1 MKRNLHRI
9 SCTGPSTDILAKGS
23 CTAAYKGDPV
33 KQILHAIFYGD
44 LHNGNL
50 QNLSLSLCRA
60 SLSAAVLWAPKR
72 SQITLQCKPSAR
84 RAEKPWL
91 CRIYVPWYLFVMFV
105 ATLFGASCRGIFV
118 QTIQKMCLIVGSL
131 CWLYVF
137 DYVIDM
143 LSNCFFQFNRVNSQ
157 NPDLWFIQ

>member
-1 MKRNLHRI
+1 MYRDHSHGLTTKTLMKRNLHRI
-9 SCTGPSTDILAKGS
+9 SCTGPSTTDILAKGS

-50 QNLSLSLCRA
+50 QNLSLCRA

-91 CRIYVPWYLFVMFV
+91 CRIYP
-105 ATLFGASCRGIFV
+105 GISSSC
-118 QTIQKMCLIVGSL
+118 SL
-131 CWLYVF
+131 QHCSRPLAGVF
-137 DYVIDM
+137 
-143 LSNCFFQFNRVNSQ
+143 LSRQFKKCV
-157 NPDLWFIQ
+157 